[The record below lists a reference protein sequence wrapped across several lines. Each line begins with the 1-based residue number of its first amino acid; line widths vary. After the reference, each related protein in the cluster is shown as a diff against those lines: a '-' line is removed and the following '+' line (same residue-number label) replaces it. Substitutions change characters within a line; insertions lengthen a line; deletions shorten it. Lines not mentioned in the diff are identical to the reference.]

1 MSSMSK
7 ILREGTLQI
16 FFRFHRIAGFNVE
29 LNLEDR
35 ERVVERA
42 DKSGRLAYSGPLMRW
57 ETQKNLYLFI
67 YSYLKPFHIST
78 FSYLFYPHILTLL
91 PFQDGWAVGEQE
103 KRIYG

>member
-1 MSSMSK
+1 MRKM
-7 ILREGTLQI
+7 LREGTLQI

-57 ETQKNLYLFI
+57 ETQMMLFI
-67 YSYLKPFHIST
+67 YSYLKPFHIFRDELLIT
-78 FSYLFYPHILTLL
+78 FGHCPN
-91 PFQDGWAVGEQE
+91 
-103 KRIYG
+103 

>member
-1 MSSMSK
+1 MKIWTGRSWVLPKQLLRMRRSNYPDNCLIIDINAMSSMRK

-16 FFRFHRIAGFNVE
+16 FFRFHRVAGFNVE

-57 ETQKNLYLFI
+57 ETTCL
-67 YSYLKPFHIST
+67 
-78 FSYLFYPHILTLL
+78 
-91 PFQDGWAVGEQE
+91 E
-103 KRIYG
+103 